1 MPNFKEEIT
10 DILTPE
16 GIRSGLYE
24 KGQLLKFQTATIK
37 ITKLDKKNGR
47 AWGEHVV
54 TVNGTVAGTHEG
66 HDVVSTGPGDL
77 PFCNDCQRS
86 INEPSTED
94 GEKKYL
100 DRKDAENEDDF
111 QTA

>member
-1 MPNFKEEIT
+1 MVNFKEEIT

-16 GIRSGLYE
+16 GIRSGLYT
-24 KGQLLKFQTATIK
+24 KGQLLKFETATLK

-47 AWGEHVV
+47 AWGEHIK
-54 TVNGTVAGTHEG
+54 TVNGTIANTHDG
-66 HDVVSTGPGDL
+66 HNVTGGGPGDL
-77 PFCNDCQRS
+77 PFCKDCKVN

-94 GEKKYL
+94 GDKKAL
-100 DRKDAENEDDF
+100 DRKDRENEQNL